1 MLQIEPNIHRK
12 QDIFVAKSE
21 VYFENKFSLVEISSE
36 ANHFFELSP
45 GSPWNCGF
53 EPEDPVLSSMYFRS
67 GSKNRVYSHDP
78 YKFLDFLGDIGGF
91 LEIGYAFGL
100 ILTMSFVK
108 DSFMRSILSDTYQ
121 V

>member
-1 MLQIEPNIHRK
+1 M
-12 QDIFVAKSE
+12 
-21 VYFENKFSLVEISSE
+21 
-36 ANHFFELSP
+36 ELSP
-45 GSPWNCGF
+45 GTPWS
-53 EPEDPVLSSMYFRS
+53 ESYEHDDPVLSSMYFRA

-100 ILTMSFVK
+100 VLTMSFVK

-121 V
+121 VQNYAENNSEFYVSGRVRKQLAI